1 MNILILTIRLDC
13 ESVPLEYVT
22 GIKKSE
28 FLFVSQNITTKKIWF
43 NILYY
48 KEFVLVTVKHVF
60 TPLHST
66 IQRLQKRFSHR
77 TEPLYKDFNNAVFLS
92 GSSDYS
98 PSVLEITAV
107 LASVSSGTGPN
118 LFSVLSPFLMVRM
131 K

>member
-13 ESVPLEYVT
+13 ETVLFEYVA
-22 GIKKSE
+22 GIKKVRI
-28 FLFVSQNITTKKIWF
+28 FICHPKYYYKKICF

-60 TPLHST
+60 TFLHST

-77 TEPLYKDFNNAVFLS
+77 TESLYKDFNNAVFLS

-118 LFSVLSPFLMVRM
+118 LFSVSSPFLMVRM

>member
-1 MNILILTIRLDC
+1 MH
-13 ESVPLEYVT
+13 EA
-22 GIKKSE
+22 
-28 FLFVSQNITTKKIWF
+28 SQKIWF

-66 IQRLQKRFSHR
+66 IQRLQKKFSHR

-118 LFSVLSPFLMVRM
+118 LFSVSSPFLMVRM

>member
-13 ESVPLEYVT
+13 ETVLFEYVAC
-22 GIKKSE
+22 IK
-28 FLFVSQNITTKKIWF
+28 SQNFYLSPKILLQKICF

-60 TPLHST
+60 TSLHST

-118 LFSVLSPFLMVRM
+118 LFSVSSPFLMVRM

>member
-1 MNILILTIRLDC
+1 M
-13 ESVPLEYVT
+13 
-22 GIKKSE
+22 
-28 FLFVSQNITTKKIWF
+28 
-43 NILYY
+43 YY

-60 TPLHST
+60 TSLHST

-107 LASVSSGTGPN
+107 LASVSSGTVPN
-118 LFSVLSPFLMVRM
+118 LFSLSSPFLMVRM

>member
-1 MNILILTIRLDC
+1 M
-13 ESVPLEYVT
+13 
-22 GIKKSE
+22 
-28 FLFVSQNITTKKIWF
+28 
-43 NILYY
+43 YY

-66 IQRLQKRFSHR
+66 IQTKVTKKVQSQ

-118 LFSVLSPFLMVRM
+118 LFSVLSPFLMVRT

>member
-13 ESVPLEYVT
+13 ESVLLEYVT

-66 IQRLQKRFSHR
+66 IQTKVTKKVQSQ
-77 TEPLYKDFNNAVFLS
+77 D
-92 GSSDYS
+92 
-98 PSVLEITAV
+98 
-107 LASVSSGTGPN
+107 
-118 LFSVLSPFLMVRM
+118 
-131 K
+131 

>member
-13 ESVPLEYVT
+13 ETVLFEYVA
-22 GIKKSE
+22 GIK
-28 FLFVSQNITTKKIWF
+28 SQNFYLSPKILLQKICF

-48 KEFVLVTVKHVF
+48 KEFVLVTVKLVF
-60 TPLHST
+60 TSLHST

-118 LFSVLSPFLMVRM
+118 LFSVSSPFLMVRM